1 MNGFKI
7 RSVQFCVCVLSL
19 CFTSSSCNKSLSGII
34 ETRTETIRTDYQV
47 LEVSS
52 AIEIEY
58 SSSADKMDIAA
69 DRDLLPYIVTERN
82 GRTFEIRVRR
92 NPFNR
97 NPGQI
102 KIVLPASSDI
112 KSISLSGASSLEASE
127 ELASSSLELSISGAS
142 ELSADVDAAQ
152 LHITASG
159 ASRMTGHVNV
169 SGELNLNASGA
180 SSLEVSGVADKVD
193 AEVSGASC
201 LSSSAS
207 RISAETVTVEVSGA
221 SRVFVNCTGSISGS
235 VTGAS
240 SVRYGRNAIS
250 STISCTM
257 DSSASAE

>member
-1 MNGFKI
+1 MFKI
-7 RSVQFCVCVLSL
+7 NSVFLCVCAFSL
-19 CFTSSSCNKSLSGII
+19 CVMSTACRKSLSGII
-34 ETRTETIRTDYQV
+34 ETHSETIQADYQM

-52 AIEIEY
+52 AIDVEY
-58 SSSADKMDIAA
+58 SYSADKMDITA
-69 DRDLLPYIVTERN
+69 DRDLLPYIVAERK
-82 GRTFEIRVRR
+82 GRTFEIWVKK
-92 NPFNR
+92 NPYRR

-102 KIVLPASSDI
+102 KVVLPVSSDI
-112 KSISLSGASSLEASE
+112 KSISLSGASSLDASE
-127 ELASSSLELSISGAS
+127 ELASSSFELSISGAS

-240 SVRYGRNAIS
+240 SVKYGRNAVS
-250 STISCTM
+250 NTISCTM